1 MLGPEGVTRGVTRQA
16 KLALPA
22 RLAEFRERYGASLA
36 DLPDFTTVYSDGV
49 NAISIEKYPA
59 LVVVI
64 PSTTGKIDNR
74 ATDIDGGF
82 EEYSYRYSVRLFSY
96 AMGDSEGAT
105 SLAIKR
111 YTLAVREAFLN
122 AKILPVEEG
131 NTAQVDPMTI
141 VESYSE
147 LAPKDSKY
155 LAASYVQFEVVTAER
170 LAFAPR
176 FNGEP
181 ATITVGAGQLAR
193 HPIFDE

>member
-16 KLALPA
+16 KLTLPA
-22 RLAEFRERYGASLA
+22 RLAEFRERYETSVA
-36 DLPDFTTVYSDGV
+36 DLPDFHTVYSDGV
-49 NAISIEKYPA
+49 NALSIEKFPA

-74 ATDIDGGF
+74 TTDIDAGF
-82 EEYSYRYSVRLFSY
+82 EEYSYRYTVRLFAY
-96 AMGDSEGAT
+96 VMGDSEGAT

-122 AKILPVEEG
+122 AKILPVDDD
-131 NTAQVDPMTI
+131 NSAQVDPMTV

-147 LAPKDSKY
+147 LAPKDTKY

-170 LAFAPR
+170 LHFEQR
-176 FNGEP
+176 FGDTP
-181 ATITVGAGQLAR
+181 AVIEVGAGLEQ
-193 HPIFDE
+193 HPHFAE